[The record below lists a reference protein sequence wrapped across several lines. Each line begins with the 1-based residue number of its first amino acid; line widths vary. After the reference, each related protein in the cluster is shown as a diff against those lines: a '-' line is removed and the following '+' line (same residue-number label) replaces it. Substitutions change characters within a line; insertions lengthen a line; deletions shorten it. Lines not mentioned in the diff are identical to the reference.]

1 MTGFLDLPHEVR
13 KIVYTNVLEIIIAGR
28 KRIFWVPDVL
38 EQNINHQALATTYR
52 RGRDFS
58 PQEHGPFVWLGQE
71 WPAAHH
77 RDIAS
82 LMSLAR
88 TCQALHNE
96 VSEFAWKASDFKVQG
111 TLDMIHELLGHRLA
125 HHMSV
130 VTKCFIT
137 SLKLIIYNPWK
148 ANGLEFMKEIVEMM
162 NTHLPALEVL
172 TLSFPHVTLHFP
184 ESRVTMSS
192 LCRPARA
199 MLAQLLLLRPDLLVD
214 IQGHYHVMRYNYSH
228 YHSSYNAHTLVCSR
242 VVELLTTNYAISRA
256 KAIDRQRKKVE
267 SDCLDPDYYIY
278 MTLGLRSSTYHE
290 KIRCCFDHKIQNHLR
305 KIHLPGLKMTTRCAS
320 PDSDDRALLLK
331 SSGGESG
338 LFRIDY

>member
-13 KIVYTNVLEIIIAGR
+13 KTVYNNVLEIIIAGR

-38 EQNINHQALATTYR
+38 EQDINHQALDITYR

-96 VSEFAWKASDFKVQG
+96 VSEFAWRASDFKVQG
-111 TLDMIHELLGHRLA
+111 TLGMIHGLLGHRLA

-130 VTKCFIT
+130 VTKGFIT
-137 SLKLIIYNPWK
+137 SLELIIYKPWK
-148 ANGLEFMKEIVEMM
+148 TNGLEFMKEIVEMM

-172 TLSFPHVTLHFP
+172 TLSFPHVTLP
-184 ESRVTMSS
+184 VPGSNLTMRS
-192 LCRPARA
+192 LCRPAKA

-214 IQGHYHVMRYNYSH
+214 IRGYYHVMRLNYSH
-228 YHSSYNAHTLVCSR
+228 YHSSYNAHTLAQSK

-256 KAIDRQRKKVE
+256 KVVDRQRKKAE
-267 SDCLDPDYYIY
+267 SDCLDPDYYIH
-278 MTLGLRSSTYHE
+278 MTLGLRSSTHYE
-290 KIRCCFDHKIQNHLR
+290 AIRCCFDHKIQNHLR
-305 KIHLPGLKMTTRCAS
+305 KIYLPDLKMTTRCAS
-320 PDSDDRALLLK
+320 PDSDDRALLLR
-331 SSGGESG
+331 SSGGENG
-338 LFRIDY
+338 LFRIDC